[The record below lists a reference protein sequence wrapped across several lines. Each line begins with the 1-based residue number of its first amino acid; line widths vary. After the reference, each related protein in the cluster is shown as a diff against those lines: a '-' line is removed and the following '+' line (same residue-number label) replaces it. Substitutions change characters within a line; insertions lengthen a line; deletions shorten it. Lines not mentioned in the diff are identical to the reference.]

1 MKTPTLFI
9 SHASEDKE
17 SFVDPLAHA
26 LRKKGIPLWYDA
38 FSLRAGDSLRHSIDR
53 GLAQC
58 TAGLVV
64 PSPAFFLKAW
74 PQRELDALYS
84 AEIAGRTRL
93 VPIWHQL
100 GLAEVAAASPL
111 LADRV
116 AIRSTAGID
125 AVAQAVAAVFPVPPR
140 VSGARLAEL
149 LETFYDDAFYA
160 TEARYKGCEYRFL
173 QLNAYKQELLE
184 VLEEATADIP
194 NEDAGDLPEEIET
207 RLESEK
213 ERVRIKHRIPEDVYL
228 VNDEPINEDA
238 LGTWLESLCG
248 WASGT
253 LSREEGAELV
263 GDIDHEELDEYYI
276 LLELPN
282 FSISSAQRPL
292 LERGL
297 IEIGCGY
304 ETDYEA
310 AREICNSLRALD

>member
-1 MKTPTLFI
+1 MPAPNLFI

-17 SFVDPLAHA
+17 SFVHPLAHA
-26 LRKKGIPLWYDA
+26 LKNKGIPLWYDK
-38 FSLRAGDSLRHSIDR
+38 FSLRAGDSLRRSIDR
-53 GLAQC
+53 GLAEC

-64 PSPAFFLKAW
+64 LSPAFFLKAW

-93 VPIWHQL
+93 LPIWHKL

-116 AIRSTAGID
+116 AIQSIAGVD
-125 AVAQAVAAVFPVPPR
+125 AVAAAVAALFPVPPK

-149 LETFYDDAFYA
+149 LETFFDGAFYS

-173 QLNAYKQELLE
+173 QLNAYKQEWLE
-184 VLEEATADIP
+184 AFEEAIADIP
-194 NEDAGDLPEEIET
+194 DDDAGELPEEIET

-213 ERVRIKHRIPEDVYL
+213 ERIRMKHRIPEDVYL
-228 VNDEPINEDA
+228 VNDEPIDEDDS
-238 LGTWLESLCG
+238 GTWLESFCG

-253 LSREEGAELV
+253 LSREESAELI

-297 IEIGCGY
+297 VEIGCGY

-310 AREICNSLRALD
+310 AREVCRSLRALD